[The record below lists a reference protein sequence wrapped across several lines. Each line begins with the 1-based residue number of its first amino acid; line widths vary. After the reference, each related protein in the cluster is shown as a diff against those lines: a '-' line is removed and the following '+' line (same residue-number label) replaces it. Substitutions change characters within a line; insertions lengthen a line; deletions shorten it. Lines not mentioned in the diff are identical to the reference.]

1 MTDGSWFEQFYSAS
15 YSRLVIIALGFTRN
29 LGEAEEVVQEAFLRG
44 YARRSRLAGVHNP
57 EAWVCT
63 VAMNVARRRHRR
75 RAMADRLLLRR
86 ARDRVDSASAS
97 SDPTAVTEHADLMA
111 AIAALPDEQRETVVL
126 HYLADLPVTEVAVRT
141 GVAVGTVKSRLA
153 RARAALQDTLRGVAD
168 DDLLATDELQE
179 ADDHG

>member
-1 MTDGSWFEQFYSAS
+1 MTDGRWFEQFYSAS

-29 LGEAEEVVQEAFLRG
+29 LGEAEEVVQEAFLRA
-44 YARRSRLAGVHNP
+44 YARQSRLAAVHNP

-75 RAMADRLLLRR
+75 RVMADRLLLRR
-86 ARDRVDSASAS
+86 ARDRSDSGQLTDPGAS
-97 SDPTAVTEHADLMA
+97 TEHADLMA
-111 AIAALPDEQRETVVL
+111 AIAALPPDQRETVVL

-153 RARAALQDTLRGVAD
+153 RARAALQDSLRGVAD
-168 DDLLATDELQE
+168 DDLLATDEFQE